1 MLSKMLLNPLQQKR
15 RSNQMKSAWKT
26 FLIDQGAEFEQER
39 LVSFGNPN
47 RERRIAPQGAV
58 LSNLADRG
66 LLEVSGAD
74 AESFLQ
80 NQLTNDITKID
91 TSIHQLTAWCNP
103 KGRIIANFRAFKRG
117 ESIYLIMSRDM
128 VETVMAKLSRY
139 IMMSKVSITDAT
151 DSLVHFGYAG
161 ENAQSDLELI
171 LDKVPTAPDETLNL
185 GQLTILRLPGDI
197 PRFEVFGDVPEAS
210 DLWSKCNVRAA
221 PVSSQAWDYINILS
235 GRPVVTAENT
245 EAWIPQ
251 MLNLTDIDAVDFK
264 KGCYPG
270 QEVVARLKYLGKNKR
285 RMFNVE
291 ITTDQ
296 VPSSNASIVVEDGT
310 EVGKVLNAVIN
321 PDDNVQALV
330 VLKIA
335 DSEKPLFLAQGDES
349 RAAVKVMTLP
359 YTTEDDS

>member
-1 MLSKMLLNPLQQKR
+1 
-15 RSNQMKSAWKT
+15 MKSAWKA
-26 FLIDQGAEFEQER
+26 FLIDQGAEFEEER

-91 TSIHQLTAWCNP
+91 DKTHQLTAWCSP
-103 KGRIIANFRAFKRG
+103 KGRVIANFRAFKRG
-117 ESIYLIMSRDM
+117 QSIFLIMSRDM
-128 VETVMAKLSRY
+128 VETVMTKLSRY
-139 IMMSKVSITDAT
+139 IMMSKVSISDAT

-171 LDKVPTAPDETLNL
+171 LDKVPTEPNQTMSV
-185 GQLTILRLPGDI
+185 GQLTILRLPGNT
-197 PRFEVFGDVPEAS
+197 PRFEVFGDVAEAS
-210 DLWSKCNVRAA
+210 ALWVKCNVRAA
-221 PVSSQAWDYINILS
+221 PVSSQAWDYINILA
-235 GRPVVTAENT
+235 GRPVITAEST
-245 EAWIPQ
+245 EVWIPQ
-251 MLNLTDIDAVDFK
+251 MINLTDIDGVDFQ

-270 QEVVARLKYLGKNKR
+270 QEVVARLHYLGKNKR

-291 ITTDQ
+291 ITTHD
-296 VPSSNASIVVEDGT
+296 VPKANDSIVLEDGT
-310 EVGKVLNAVIN
+310 EVGKILNAVIN

-330 VLKIA
+330 ILKIA
-335 DSEKPLFLAQGDES
+335 DSEKPLFLAQGETL
-349 RAAVKVMTLP
+349 AAIKVLTLP
-359 YTTEDDS
+359 YTVNDDS

>member
-1 MLSKMLLNPLQQKR
+1 
-15 RSNQMKSAWKT
+15 MKSAWKT
-26 FLIDQGAEFEQER
+26 FLIDQGAEFEEER
-39 LVSFGNPN
+39 LVSFGNPH

-80 NQLTNDITKID
+80 NQLTNDITKINE
-91 TSIHQLTAWCNP
+91 TTHQLTAWCNP
-103 KGRIIANFRAFKRG
+103 KGRVIANFRAFKRG
-117 ESIYLIMSRDM
+117 QSIYLILSRDL
-128 VETVMAKLSRY
+128 VETVMTKLSRY
-139 IMMSKVSITDAT
+139 IMMSKVSIEDAT

-171 LDKVPTAPDETLNL
+171 LDKVPTVSNETLNL
-185 GQLTILRLPGDI
+185 GQLTILRLPGNT
-197 PRFEVFGDVPEAS
+197 PRFEVFGDIKEAS

-221 PVSSQAWDYINILS
+221 PVSSQAWDYINILA
-235 GRPVVTAENT
+235 GRPVVTAEST

-251 MLNLTDIDAVDFK
+251 MLNLTNIDGVDFQ

-285 RMFNVE
+285 RMFHVE
-291 ITTDQ
+291 IATDT
-296 VPSSNASIVVEDGT
+296 VPAVNSDIVLEDGT

-330 VLKIA
+330 ILKIA
-335 DSEKPLFLAQGDES
+335 DSDKALFLAQADS
-349 RAAVKVMTLP
+349 QAAVTVLPLP
-359 YTTEDDS
+359 YATEDDS